1 MRVDGEVRE
10 ITHGMKLDRYK
21 NHDVEVVID
30 KLVVAEKDD
39 RRLKQSVATAMR
51 QGDGLM
57 MILDAQSESIRHYS
71 KRLMCPVT
79 GLSYREPA
87 PHNFSF
93 NSPQGACPKCK
104 GLGVVNQIDVD
115 KVIPDREL
123 SIYEGAI
130 SPLGKLM
137 KSCTVLMN
145 GLKSRVR

>member
-1 MRVDGEVRE
+1 MRE

-79 GLSYREPA
+79 GLSYRT
-87 PHNFSF
+87 F
-93 NSPQGACPKCK
+93 
-104 GLGVVNQIDVD
+104 VNGKFTIGNHFVHVNLIDYSQ
-115 KVIPDREL
+115 PFTFRARSL
-123 SIYEGAI
+123 
-130 SPLGKLM
+130 
-137 KSCTVLMN
+137 
-145 GLKSRVR
+145 R

>member
-57 MILDAQSESIRHYS
+57 MILDAQSES
-71 KRLMCPVT
+71 T
-79 GLSYREPA
+79 
-87 PHNFSF
+87 
-93 NSPQGACPKCK
+93 
-104 GLGVVNQIDVD
+104 
-115 KVIPDREL
+115 
-123 SIYEGAI
+123 
-130 SPLGKLM
+130 
-137 KSCTVLMN
+137 
-145 GLKSRVR
+145 

>member
-1 MRVDGEVRE
+1 MRE

-93 NSPQGACPKCK
+93 INILIVDAEMQSFLIQASPFTFRTNRCFGKLFRPFLRCRRSIFLLQHLNILHHSFIG
-104 GLGVVNQIDVD
+104 N
-115 KVIPDREL
+115 KVI
-123 SIYEGAI
+123 G
-130 SPLGKLM
+130 
-137 KSCTVLMN
+137 
-145 GLKSRVR
+145 